1 MLLWNMKTTSRNISV
16 YNVYLKEGDWCRPTY
31 PSWKCCRMQSRS
43 QIWHY
48 IQRRSTKTLHQDAHT
63 RRSREIVY
71 KLSNV
76 YIAKWTAR
84 DYITTRSREDQSLL
98 SWEKKNRVM
107 NGEISVR
114 NGKCGVWCENGSNC
128 VTVTLKA
135 WGLAAL
141 SIYRCIHVDIGVYLI
156 KHKQNLYILY
166 LLMYAPI

>member
-1 MLLWNMKTTSRNISV
+1 MYYLTFLYIMLLWNMKTTSRNISV

-48 IQRRSTKTLHQDAHT
+48 IQRRSTKTLHPDAHA

-76 YIAKWTAR
+76 YIAKWTPR

-141 SIYRCIHVDIGVYLI
+141 
-156 KHKQNLYILY
+156 
-166 LLMYAPI
+166 

>member
-1 MLLWNMKTTSRNISV
+1 M

-76 YIAKWTAR
+76 YIAKWTPR

-141 SIYRCIHVDIGVYLI
+141 CYVMLWPSWLLHIEN
-156 KHKQNLYILY
+156 NLGMRASPNIDGYFEHCHLNI
-166 LLMYAPI
+166 